1 MPRKPY
7 PTDVSDEEWSFA
19 APYLSLMDQRAPQRE
34 HDLREVFNAL
44 RWLVRAG
51 APWRML
57 PNDLP
62 PWEAVYQQTRRWLEA
77 GCFEAMVSDLR
88 SIIRV
93 AQGRQGQP
101 SAMVMDGRTLQS
113 SCESGPRAG
122 YDGYKRKRGSKV
134 HMAVDT
140 LGHLLAVHVTPANEQ
155 ERAQVQRLCGDVQQ
169 ATGHSVKLGWA
180 DQGLYGRGG
189 SRGCKGQRHRSAD
202 REAAR
207 SEKGLR
213 AAAPALGGRAQL
225 RVAGEIPQTHAG
237 LRAPTR
243 SARRAAFPGLCRA
256 HVACSRTGAGCGGKF
271 ITRSNLWTGFVK
283 SLKFVSRTAAALG
296 VICLPMYSH
305 AGGALETMTL
315 DGNQFR
321 ASGWACDSTRP
332 DEATGIHIW
341 QREVG

>member
-19 APYLSLMDQRAPQRE
+19 APYLTLMDQHAPQRE

-62 PWEAVYQQTRRWLEA
+62 PWEAVYQQSRRWLDA

-101 SAMVMDGRTLQS
+101 SAVVMDGRTLQS

-140 LGHLLAVHVTPANEQ
+140 LGHLLAVHVTPADEQ
-155 ERAQVQRLCGDVQQ
+155 ERAQVHQLCEDVQQ
-169 ATGHSVKLGWA
+169 ATGHTVQRAWA
-180 DQGLYGRGG
+180 DQGYTGKAASKAAQDNGIDLQIVKLPEAKKGFVLLPRRWVVERSFGWLARFRRL
-189 SRGCKGQRHRSAD
+189 SRDYERLPQV
-202 REAAR
+202 
-207 SEKGLR
+207 
-213 AAAPALGGRAQL
+213 LGGL
-225 RVAGEIPQTHAG
+225 HFLV
-237 LRAPTR
+237 
-243 SARRAAFPGLCRA
+243 F
-256 HVACSRTGAGCGGKF
+256 
-271 ITRSNLWTGFVK
+271 
-283 SLKFVSRTAAALG
+283 AALLHKSR
-296 VICLPMYSH
+296 C
-305 AGGALETMTL
+305 
-315 DGNQFR
+315 
-321 ASGWACDSTRP
+321 
-332 DEATGIHIW
+332 
-341 QREVG
+341 

>member
-19 APYLSLMDQRAPQRE
+19 APYLTLMDQHAPQRE

-62 PWEAVYQQTRRWLEA
+62 PWEAVYQQSRRWLDA

-140 LGHLLAVHVTPANEQ
+140 LGHLIALTVTPAGEP
-155 ERAQVQRLCGDVQQ
+155 RASPGRCVVRAGT
-169 ATGHSVKLGWA
+169 AGHG
-180 DQGLYGRGG
+180 QYG
-189 SRGCKGQRHRSAD
+189 Q
-202 REAAR
+202 
-207 SEKGLR
+207 
-213 AAAPALGGRAQL
+213 
-225 RVAGEIPQTHAG
+225 AG
-237 LRAPTR
+237 LGRPR
-243 SARRAAFPGLCRA
+243 LHRRAGQKR
-256 HVACSRTGAGCGGKF
+256 RG
-271 ITRSNLWTGFVK
+271 
-283 SLKFVSRTAAALG
+283 
-296 VICLPMYSH
+296 
-305 AGGALETMTL
+305 
-315 DGNQFR
+315 
-321 ASGWACDSTRP
+321 
-332 DEATGIHIW
+332 
-341 QREVG
+341 